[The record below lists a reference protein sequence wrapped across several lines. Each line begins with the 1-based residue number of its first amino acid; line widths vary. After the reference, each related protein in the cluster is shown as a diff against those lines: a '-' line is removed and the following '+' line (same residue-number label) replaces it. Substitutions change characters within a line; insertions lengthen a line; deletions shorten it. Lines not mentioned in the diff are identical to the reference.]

1 MEEEYSVDIYAD
13 LVDENVNTGAQ
24 EVTSYTTKV
33 LYMHVHII

>member
-1 MEEEYSVDIYAD
+1 

-33 LYMHVHII
+33 LYMHVHIIWSGIFVTTSIL